1 MISVALY
8 QTIQEW
14 HGSGVGRRE
23 IARRLKIDVKTVRRY
38 LRKIEAGI
46 LVPKRSSPV
55 SKLDPFLE
63 RITELA
69 ASGLTAWNIYVALRE
84 DPSFDA
90 SYELVKKRVAQLR
103 QHEPRV
109 FERLQHL
116 PGAEMQADFGELVR
130 VQHQDHV
137 VRVWAYVA
145 VWPYSRFRYAEVV
158 LDQSVPTFLSAMQNG
173 IFAAAAI
180 PERISIDNLGAAVLR
195 EHFHERGY
203 QREFSAFCKH
213 FDTLPNAVR
222 PRTPTDKGA
231 VENGVG
237 VLKRSLKGRT
247 FETLEQ
253 LRRAVKA
260 IIDELNDR
268 LSSLDHR
275 RPNDLILQER
285 RLDLPERF
293 PIASWSEHQVR
304 TDCHVQVRLNF
315 YSVPYKLVGKV
326 VVVRVDAETVTAY
339 NDFAVVA
346 RHERCHGRGQTITD
360 RQHYPEHKRK
370 SWQEVHRER
379 AERIRSIGAGTAAFY
394 AGLLASRDH
403 VHSDSYRA
411 LVKIIE
417 TTPGADLD
425 RACARAAHF
434 GNFTINA
441 LRQIIDQRLFER
453 PLDDLSIVIPGTS
466 ESRDLVGVRRLQA
479 YSEIVGGWPC

>member
-1 MISVALY
+1 M
-8 QTIQEW
+8 
-14 HGSGVGRRE
+14 
-23 IARRLKIDVKTVRRY
+23 
-38 LRKIEAGI
+38 
-46 LVPKRSSPV
+46 
-55 SKLDPFLE
+55 
-63 RITELA
+63 
-69 ASGLTAWNIYVALRE
+69 
-84 DPSFDA
+84 
-90 SYELVKKRVAQLR
+90 
-103 QHEPRV
+103 
-109 FERLQHL
+109 
-116 PGAEMQADFGELVR
+116 
-130 VQHQDHV
+130 
-137 VRVWAYVA
+137 
-145 VWPYSRFRYAEVV
+145 
-158 LDQSVPTFLSAMQNG
+158 
-173 IFAAAAI
+173 
-180 PERISIDNLGAAVLR
+180 
-195 EHFHERGY
+195 
-203 QREFSAFCKH
+203 
-213 FDTLPNAVR
+213 PNAVR

-268 LSSLDHR
+268 PSSLDHR

-304 TDCHVQVRLNF
+304 TDCHVQVLSNF

-370 SWQEVHRER
+370 SSQEVHRER
-379 AERIRSIGAGTAAFY
+379 AERIRSVGAGTAAFY

-417 TTPGADLD
+417 NTPGVDLD

-441 LRQIIDQRLFER
+441 LRQIIGQRLFER
-453 PLDDLSIVIPGTS
+453 PLDDLSIAAPSTS
-466 ESRDLVGVRRLQA
+466 EPMVVGVRRLQA